1 MKNFIYGKLRLHFA
15 LIVMLT
21 TLLTIV
27 GVGLLLFMLQNH
39 YQWNMNLDGRY
50 YIFFFVIVLSGVLT
64 ACITTFVGYRILYPI
79 VVLRK
84 SMNKVATG
92 DFSVQLDGSPK
103 ISEVQQLY
111 SDFNFMVKELRSIE
125 TLQNDF
131 VANVSHEFKTPLSTI
146 QGYVQL
152 LQDPTMNETKRAELL
167 QRLLDGTKQLTQL
180 TDSILK
186 ITKIENQGLHLER
199 SKFRLDEQI
208 RQAIL
213 SLHPQWEKLNLN
225 FNIEL
230 DHLVFNGNEELM
242 YQAFL
247 NIIDNAIKYNVTDGS
262 ITVDAHQTEE
272 GAFQIAISDTGIG
285 ISPEVQSHLF
295 DKFYQA
301 DKSRLNAGN
310 GLGLPLVKQIVD
322 LHHGTIDYQSE
333 QGIGTKV
340 TLTLPTE
347 YSSSN

>member
-152 LQDPTMNETKRAELL
+152 LQDPTMNEPKRAELL

-310 GLGLPLVKQIVD
+310 GLGLPLVKQIID

>member
-1 MKNFIYGKLRLHFA
+1 MKKIIYGKLRLHFA

-27 GVGLLLFMLQNH
+27 GFGLLLFMLQTH

-92 DFSVQLDGSPK
+92 DFSVQLDSCPK
-103 ISEVQQLY
+103 ITEVQQLY

-131 VANVSHEFKTPLSTI
+131 VANVSHEFKTPLATI

-152 LQDPTMNETKRAELL
+152 LQDPTMHEAKRAELL
-167 QRLLDGTKQLTQL
+167 QSLLEGTKQLTQL

-186 ITKIENQGLHLER
+186 ITKIENQGLHLDR

-213 SLHPQWEKLNLN
+213 SLQPKWEKLNLT

-230 DHLVFNGNEELM
+230 DHLILNGNEELM

-247 NIIDNAIKYNVTDGS
+247 NILDNAIKYNVPDGF
-262 ITVDAHQTEE
+262 ITVDAHSIEPD
-272 GAFQIAISDTGIG
+272 GIQIDISDSGIG
-285 ISPEVQSHLF
+285 ITQVDQTHLF

-310 GLGLPLVKQIVD
+310 GLGLPLVKQIID
-322 LHHGTIDYQSE
+322 LHHGTIHYQSE
-333 QGIGTKV
+333 QGTGTTV
-340 TLTLPTE
+340 TLTLPTQPT
-347 YSSSN
+347 NL